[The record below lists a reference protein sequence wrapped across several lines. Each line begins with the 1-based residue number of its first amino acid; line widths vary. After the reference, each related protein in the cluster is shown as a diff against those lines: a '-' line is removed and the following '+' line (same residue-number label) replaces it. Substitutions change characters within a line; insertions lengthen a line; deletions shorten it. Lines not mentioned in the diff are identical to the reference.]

1 MRGEENPQCATP
13 LCDKRCI
20 SLPGCNRNKTRC
32 GCGAVKWRHR
42 KAVDWL
48 AVHPH
53 RESKAHFFRNEA
65 HVNRYR
71 CCHRLFHSHN
81 VTREITE
88 IKSPTVPA
96 TGQYSLGMTGQP
108 SMVANGWISG
118 DLVG

>member
-42 KAVDWL
+42 KAVDCL
-48 AVHPH
+48 SIHAHL
-53 RESKAHFFRNEA
+53 ESESIFVRKEA

-71 CCHRLFHSHN
+71 CLHCFPHSQN
-81 VTREITE
+81 VTRE
-88 IKSPTVPA
+88 
-96 TGQYSLGMTGQP
+96 
-108 SMVANGWISG
+108 VAEHQVTNSSG
-118 DLVG
+118 HWRIQIGRAS